1 MQDHPVLAHVTI
13 GHAPVMDVRRAIV
26 GARLGIAPARS
37 DASVDGRALLAALSE
52 VWQPP
57 PLHAGKATPGGMV
70 SLNLVGEPLFRA
82 VLAAKPAAPFA
93 IEVPRFLLGD
103 SASAAALRAASDAG
117 VNLWLK
123 GRGESTA
130 TEAMPGKFGH
140 ALFDHDEP
148 PPAAG
153 LQAVASGVQTSA
165 DIEVAFKRGA
175 VAVTGWPLHD
185 ELPKSGQRPRVAPEM
200 HVVLELMQRID
211 REESIDRLEATLKGD
226 PSLAYRLL
234 RYLNSAAFGLRVE
247 ITTFRHA
254 LQMLGYHKLKRWL
267 SLLLMWASKDASL
280 TPVMFAALRRG
291 LLMEELGRGSG
302 DAEMRSEMFI
312 CGVFSLLDRMLK
324 QPFGE
329 LLSSV
334 PMPERVGQ
342 ALSSNAGPY
351 MPYLELARAIESGSG
366 HDIGEA
372 TAALMLG
379 PAEVNRA
386 LLTSLLAARQLE

>member
-1 MQDHPVLAHVTI
+1 
-13 GHAPVMDVRRAIV
+13 
-26 GARLGIAPARS
+26 
-37 DASVDGRALLAALSE
+37 
-52 VWQPP
+52 
-57 PLHAGKATPGGMV
+57 
-70 SLNLVGEPLFRA
+70 
-82 VLAAKPAAPFA
+82 
-93 IEVPRFLLGD
+93 
-103 SASAAALRAASDAG
+103 
-117 VNLWLK
+117 
-123 GRGESTA
+123 
-130 TEAMPGKFGH
+130 
-140 ALFDHDEP
+140 
-148 PPAAG
+148 
-153 LQAVASGVQTSA
+153 
-165 DIEVAFKRGA
+165 
-175 VAVTGWPLHD
+175 
-185 ELPKSGQRPRVAPEM
+185 
-200 HVVLELMQRID
+200 
-211 REESIDRLEATLKGD
+211 
-226 PSLAYRLL
+226 
-234 RYLNSAAFGLRVE
+234 
-247 ITTFRHA
+247 
-254 LQMLGYHKLKRWL
+254 
-267 SLLLMWASKDASL
+267 MWASKDASL

-324 QPFGE
+324 QPFAE